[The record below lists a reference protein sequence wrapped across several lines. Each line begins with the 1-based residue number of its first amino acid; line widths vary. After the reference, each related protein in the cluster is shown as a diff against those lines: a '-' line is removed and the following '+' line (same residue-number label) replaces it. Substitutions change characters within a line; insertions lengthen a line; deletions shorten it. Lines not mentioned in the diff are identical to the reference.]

1 MAETSFQT
9 HYRGSRKV
17 AKKYGNPHA
26 DPGIRDAMMGGHSQ
40 SVKANYAAS
49 APQGDKFN
57 TGGGMKVIKDNRGQ
71 AYSYGSNSV
80 ASSPMMKNPKKSWRS
95 SGSRSRHSR
104 SEY

>member
-1 MAETSFQT
+1 M
-9 HYRGSRKV
+9 

-26 DPGIRDAMMGGHSQ
+26 DPSIRSAMMGGHSQ
-40 SVKANYAAS
+40 SVKENYAGS

-57 TGGGMKVIKDNRGQ
+57 TEGGMKVIKDNRGQ
-71 AYSYGSNSV
+71 AKTYGKRAV
-80 ASSPMMKNPKKSWRS
+80 ASSPMMRPQTAKKSWRS